1 MAEKTIQTQTE
12 KGDLQKLENTRNTE
26 EYITPAVDIY
36 EEDKGLALL
45 ADLPGVNKEGLDIQ
59 VKDDI
64 LTIQAHADYKN
75 VATPFYKEF
84 DIQHFFRQFQLSEKV
99 DASKITAQFINGVL
113 KLSLPKA
120 EETLPRKITIEIG

>member
-12 KGDLQKLENTRNTE
+12 KGDLQKLEHTRNTE

-36 EEDKGLALL
+36 EDEKGLVLL
-45 ADLPGVNKEGLDIQ
+45 ADLPGVNKDGLDIQ

-64 LTIQAHADYKN
+64 LTIQAHADYKS

-84 DIQHFFRQFQLSEKV
+84 DVQHFFRQFQLSEKV
-99 DASKITAQFINGVL
+99 DAGKITAQFNNGVL
-113 KLSLPKA
+113 KLSMPKS
-120 EETLPRKITIEIG
+120 EETLPKKIPIEIG